1 MVAFSLSSS
10 YATSKTP
17 GFHQRNMETA
27 KCKILTLF
35 LNLHFYLNDS
45 NQICAFETN
54 VIEAA
59 TNALG
64 VMDF

>member
-1 MVAFSLSSS
+1 
-10 YATSKTP
+10 
-17 GFHQRNMETA
+17 META